1 MVGQLSAAMDR
12 VWFAG
17 WSSTGKLGTSW
28 NISEVLNA
36 AAI

>member
-1 MVGQLSAAMDR
+1 MLDLVSAAMDQ
-12 VWFAG
+12 VCFAG
-17 WSSTGKLGTSW
+17 WSSIGKPGTSW